1 MKTFNKIIIAT
12 VLFLGLVGC
21 SGNESKIVKT
31 EEFEDHGFTVIRATM
46 KNESRLLF
54 VVQKNNP
61 QEVEVYSDYDQTLK
75 GDLVI
80 PEKVTCN
87 KTTYKV
93 TSIGE
98 EAFEFSDLTSVNLPN
113 SITRIG
119 EEAFYGCRNLTSI
132 VIPNCVS
139 IIGPYAFDECEALA
153 SITIPSGLTII
164 ESGVFGGC
172 KALSSITIPENVN
185 SIGGEAFMECE
196 ALSSIAIP
204 NSVTMIG
211 NYAFNNC
218 CNLTS
223 ITIPNSVSRIEP
235 GVFGGCKAL
244 SSIIIPES
252 VNYIGKGAFL
262 GCESLSSVTIPNN
275 VASIDPYA
283 FSGCTNLNSISV
295 SEGNTRYDSRN
306 NCNAII
312 ETSSATIIQGC
323 INTKIPESI
332 ISIGEGAFSECDKLT
347 SIIIPNSVT
356 NIGENAFANC
366 KGLSSINIP
375 NSICEIGNLA
385 FMECENLNSVTIS
398 NGVNSIGEQA
408 FVGCKKLSSI
418 IIPQSVLSIG
428 EGAFNYCTGLTS
440 VIIQNPYFSFEFGK
454 VFIGCEKLLPQNVVY
469 QINGDNMPAFEG
481 NVFSSYQN
489 ANDIPTEVFMGQEAQ
504 LGASIQPR
512 IIKTEE
518 YVTRDGH
525 PYIRATYD
533 NGMHLDYMELRDN
546 TLMIRAFPDKNYNGP
561 IYIPE
566 KVTYN
571 SVSYPV
577 TKMDMY
583 TFHKCSGIT
592 SVYIPKTMKTIG
604 YLAFCGCSGL
614 TSITIPNSVTKIEER
629 AFGGCYGL
637 TSVTIPSSVTEL
649 GEGAFGHC
657 KRLSSVIIQNPN
669 LKYDYDKVF
678 YGCDNLQPQNVVY
691 ETKGSNMSVHEGS
704 LSPSASSQSIPT
716 SQPQKVY
723 SNAYDGFVNIRQAP
737 QSKAPILGVLRNG
750 PEGAILLS
758 TEGEWKKI
766 DCNGIVGYVYEKY
779 VQDTPTEVFH
789 GE

>member
-119 EEAFYGCRNLTSI
+119 KEAFYGCRNLTSI

-211 NYAFNNC
+211 NNAFNNC

-252 VNYIGKGAFL
+252 VNYIGKGAFG

-440 VIIQNPYFSFEFGK
+440 VIIQNPYLSFDYEN
-454 VFIGCEKLLPQNVVY
+454 VFI
-469 QINGDNMPAFEG
+469 
-481 NVFSSYQN
+481 
-489 ANDIPTEVFMGQEAQ
+489 
-504 LGASIQPR
+504 
-512 IIKTEE
+512 
-518 YVTRDGH
+518 
-525 PYIRATYD
+525 
-533 NGMHLDYMELRDN
+533 
-546 TLMIRAFPDKNYNGP
+546 
-561 IYIPE
+561 
-566 KVTYN
+566 
-571 SVSYPV
+571 
-577 TKMDMY
+577 
-583 TFHKCSGIT
+583 
-592 SVYIPKTMKTIG
+592 
-604 YLAFCGCSGL
+604 
-614 TSITIPNSVTKIEER
+614 
-629 AFGGCYGL
+629 
-637 TSVTIPSSVTEL
+637 
-649 GEGAFGHC
+649 
-657 KRLSSVIIQNPN
+657 
-669 LKYDYDKVF
+669 
-678 YGCDNLQPQNVVY
+678 GCDNLQPQNIVFNDTNAQYY
-691 ETKGSNMSVHEGS
+691 ESDYGNVADRLPKE
-704 LSPSASSQSIPT
+704 
-716 SQPQKVY
+716 Y
-723 SNAYDGFVNIRQAP
+723 EW
-737 QSKAPILGVLRNG
+737 IL
-750 PEGAILLS
+750 
-758 TEGEWKKI
+758 GEWKGVDFKGDLAI
-766 DCNGIVGYVYEKY
+766 ISRDGIVFNNAVRSALLDEMEPNKAELTKQTYEIKKTNY
-779 VQDTPTEVFH
+779 DFDNKEYMSIVVNGDSKHFRD
-789 GE
+789 GEAAYYLDLKSKVIFYFYDFDQKITLKKVK